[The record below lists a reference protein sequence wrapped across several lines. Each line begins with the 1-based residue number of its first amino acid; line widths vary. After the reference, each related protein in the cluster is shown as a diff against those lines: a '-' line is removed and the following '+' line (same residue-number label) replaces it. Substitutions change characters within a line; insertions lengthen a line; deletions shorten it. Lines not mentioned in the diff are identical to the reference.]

1 MTSNLSTNDERR
13 LTTLEVTIKGMDRK
27 LDEISTEQKEQRAMF
42 NKSRGVVWFLGASAA
57 TVAFVS
63 TQASTIKQ
71 WFS

>member
-1 MTSNLSTNDERR
+1 
-13 LTTLEVTIKGMDRK
+13 VDRK